1 MNLAT
6 RKLDIRITSSIS
18 MSSKTEQLS
27 NGSNDFDRGNPFS
40 SPSVGDN
47 FSQSVNGDG
56 CSKAVSKSTAIK
68 SRRLRIPNTCS
79 QLDLLLGTTEDKN
92 QPQGKKI
99 LQRPSRLADLTYE
112 NSPPKRNKSFIYK
125 SCKLEKGK
133 IEQDCNLPQIS
144 EEQVMPSLP
153 IEMLNKNEKL
163 RKSSSYVFR
172 QAHRR
177 DSVVA
182 KEFSDS
188 DRSETRRTSFAA
200 PHKRR
205 NSRYDIH
212 RISTDESVEWSF
224 DHIQDVFKDSQTIS
238 TSLQA
243 QRLETDGRN
252 YVCVSL
258 DSIKRALSEVGVTS
272 GSACIR
278 SFIGQSYLVFN
289 CQENQLMPP
298 EKEGKDSDTMPP
310 LVSETQKCKQP
321 SIEELIKLMKE
332 RPQDVKAQLTGCRC
346 MGQFA
351 YDDSLSVL
359 LAKNEG
365 ISCLMTAMVKFTG
378 QDEIV
383 TSAIS
388 SLARMCA
395 ASDASCVHVQKND
408 GISELLRL
416 MTSNR
421 DLQVIEGAVDILGSM
436 SAVEELLEKLVEE
449 DVPQKVVTLIS
460 QHESNP
466 RIVSNCCFILSN
478 LVIEYQTAKNV
489 MYIGGVHVIVNVMKK
504 FQNEDLVH
512 ENACRALGSF
522 AAHEDLCSDVSNAGA
537 LNVVMHTLKT
547 FSDSTAVL
555 ECALWAL
562 ACLSKCMDAVQF
574 LCKDGE
580 ISTVLSTLQKYPYD
594 ETLQEYGCWTLCNLA
609 SFAFGAQELAV
620 PEIVSTVCHCLEQ
633 FPENLQLQQEIFA
646 FLVPVLAISEK
657 AQKQFIQDGKVKIV
671 LERMTTYL
679 DCPVVQEHGSLII
692 GTLAVSKSHRS
703 VLERLN
709 ASQTIVTAL
718 LHHEK
723 SDKIHENGQIA
734 LTNLS
739 AEVYGNK
746 YTVVKNG
753 GVQAAITSLTKM
765 SHNPDVVDLALKLL
779 GNLIELDAVCHSFLE
794 YQGLDVLETLLK
806 SCTDCRDTEILVKN
820 ILIHLASTKGITTS
834 ELDAIERVIC
844 TVPDVLQNN
853 NGEDVYLVQFYEKV
867 VSTVNGCKMFVDCG
881 SFDKMVD
888 LLTINSTTYDVQFH
902 GCKVMAALAMNGF
915 HKKRSPEVLS
925 LIHNAIKNFPGKLDL
940 HIVCCGALCYL
951 TEEQD
956 STSMLFLHQHGMS
969 TLMTT
974 LRRFQDEQRLVV
986 VAFMALENLL
996 KSVAANEDND
1006 KLIKSYD
1013 LKLIEGYDVLSV
1025 IDIMSRFPD
1034 VVDIQVFGC
1043 KLLTLATDDDMKK
1056 ELDTTPL
1063 LDILDRRKSMQ
1074 DAVVWARRALQ
1085 RIRPDLLEAEER

>member
-1 MNLAT
+1 
-6 RKLDIRITSSIS
+6 

-92 QPQGKKI
+92 QLQGKKI

-163 RKSSSYVFR
+163 RKSSSYVFH

-224 DHIQDVFKDSQTIS
+224 DHIQDVFKDRQTIS

-258 DSIKRALSEVGVTS
+258 DSIRRALSEVGVTS

-278 SFIGQSYLVFN
+278 SFVGQSYLVFN

-421 DLQVIEGAVDILGSM
+421 DLQVIEGTVDILGSM
-436 SAVEELLEKLVEE
+436 SAV
-449 DVPQKVVTLIS
+449 D
-460 QHESNP
+460 
-466 RIVSNCCFILSN
+466 
-478 LVIEYQTAKNV
+478 QTAKNV
-489 MYIGGVHVIVNVMKK
+489 MYIGGVHVIINVMKK

-562 ACLSKCMDAVQF
+562 ACLSKC
-574 LCKDGE
+574 K
-580 ISTVLSTLQKYPYD
+580 
-594 ETLQEYGCWTLCNLA
+594 
-609 SFAFGAQELAV
+609 
-620 PEIVSTVCHCLEQ
+620 
-633 FPENLQLQQEIFA
+633 
-646 FLVPVLAISEK
+646 K

-723 SDKIHENGQIA
+723 SDRIHENGQIA

-779 GNLIELDAVCHSFLE
+779 GNLIEL
-794 YQGLDVLETLLK
+794 
-806 SCTDCRDTEILVKN
+806 
-820 ILIHLASTKGITTS
+820 GITTS

-915 HKKRSPEVLS
+915 HKKRSSEVLS
-925 LIHNAIKNFPGKLDL
+925 LIHNVMRNFPGKLDL

-956 STSMLFLHQHGMS
+956 STSMVFLHQHGMS

-974 LRRFQDEQRLVV
+974 LRRFQDEHRLVV

-1013 LKLIEGYDVLSV
+1013 VKLIEGYDVLSV

-1074 DAVVWARRALQ
+1074 DAVMWARRALQ
-1085 RIRPDLLEAEER
+1085 RIRPGGYQRSTQ